1 MIISSIVFILYSL
14 GKIEHI
20 LRDFH
25 QKRASLHEIS
35 LGFHGKSIQ
44 VFVCFFLQ
52 SKLYPRDDFPTAI
65 NCLL

>member
-14 GKIEHI
+14 GEIEHI

-44 VFVCFFLQ
+44 VFVYFFFRV
-52 SKLYPRDDFPTAI
+52 SCIPEMIFPQ
-65 NCLL
+65 L